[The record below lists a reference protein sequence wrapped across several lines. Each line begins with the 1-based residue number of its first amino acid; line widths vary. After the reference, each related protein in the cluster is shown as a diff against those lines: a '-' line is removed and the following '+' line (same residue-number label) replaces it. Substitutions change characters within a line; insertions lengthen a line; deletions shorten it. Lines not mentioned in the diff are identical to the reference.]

1 MVFFYEFKCSIIYNK
16 EKMDFKIPD
25 KLTFKRKE
33 TINITSLD
41 GKVLDY
47 WEKEF
52 GMINPVINK
61 VGEKF
66 YTRRDIEAIFK
77 IKQLLIVEK
86 LEKSRIKKIIENDYG
101 NYNDNITD
109 STKLSADKLKT
120 IKTSLKEILTIIDK
134 NGKN

>member
-33 TINITSLD
+33 AINITSLD

-52 GMINPVINK
+52 GVINPVINK

-66 YTRRDIEAIFK
+66 YTRRDIEVIFK

-86 LEKSRIKKIIENDYG
+86 LEKSRIKEIIKNDYG

-109 STKLSADKLKT
+109 STKMSADKLKT

-134 NGKN
+134 NGKK

>member
-52 GMINPVINK
+52 GVINPVINK

-66 YTRRDIEAIFK
+66 YTRRDIEVILK

-86 LEKSRIKKIIENDYG
+86 LGKSRIKKIIKNGYG
-101 NYNDNITD
+101 NYNENIND
-109 STKLSADKLKT
+109 STKLSTDKLKT

-134 NGKN
+134 NGKE

>member
-134 NGKN
+134 NGKE

>member
-52 GMINPVINK
+52 GVINPVINK

-66 YTRRDIEAIFK
+66 YTRRDIEVILK

-86 LEKSRIKKIIENDYG
+86 LEKSRIKKIIKNGYG

-109 STKLSADKLKT
+109 STKLSTDKLKT

-134 NGKN
+134 NGKE